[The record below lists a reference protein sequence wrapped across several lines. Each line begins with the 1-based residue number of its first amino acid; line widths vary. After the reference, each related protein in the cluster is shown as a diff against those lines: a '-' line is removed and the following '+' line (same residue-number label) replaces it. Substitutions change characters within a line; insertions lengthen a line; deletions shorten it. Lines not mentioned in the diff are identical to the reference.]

1 VTRFEHLDVAGRRV
15 FVRVD
20 FNVPLQDGA
29 VSDDARIRAALPTIE
44 NLIDRNAKVV
54 LGSHL
59 GRPKGQ
65 LVDAL
70 SLEPVA
76 SRLAELLDHQVT
88 LISDSIG
95 EDVQAVLGLQQP
107 GDVVLLE
114 NLRFHP
120 GEKANDTAY
129 AESLMQGMDLYVNDA
144 FGVCHRE
151 AASVVAAVSEF
162 PSDARAPGFLL
173 EREVAQ
179 LRQLLSR
186 PERPFLAVLG
196 GAKVSDKLGVL
207 DQLIQLVDEVCIGGA
222 MAYTFLAAQGGS
234 VGKSRIESDRLDW
247 ARELM
252 KRADKAGVRIYLPV
266 DHRGAEAFDREA
278 PILPVSG
285 QEIPSHVMGLD
296 IGPKTAELFSERI
309 AQSRTLFW
317 NGPMGV
323 FEWPDYAAGTLAVAR
338 AVADCEGHTVVGG
351 GDSVAALNQSGLAA
365 SVDHVSTGGGASL
378 ELLEGKQLPGLRA
391 LEL

>member
-1 VTRFEHLDVAGRRV
+1 MTRFEHLDVAGRRV

-173 EREVAQ
+173 ERE
-179 LRQLLSR
+179 
-186 PERPFLAVLG
+186 
-196 GAKVSDKLGVL
+196 
-207 DQLIQLVDEVCIGGA
+207 
-222 MAYTFLAAQGGS
+222 
-234 VGKSRIESDRLDW
+234 
-247 ARELM
+247 
-252 KRADKAGVRIYLPV
+252 
-266 DHRGAEAFDREA
+266 
-278 PILPVSG
+278 IL
-285 QEIPSHVMGLD
+285 
-296 IGPKTAELFSERI
+296 
-309 AQSRTLFW
+309 
-317 NGPMGV
+317 
-323 FEWPDYAAGTLAVAR
+323 
-338 AVADCEGHTVVGG
+338 
-351 GDSVAALNQSGLAA
+351 
-365 SVDHVSTGGGASL
+365 
-378 ELLEGKQLPGLRA
+378 
-391 LEL
+391 